1 MWLMLLFS
9 GSAGAASRSEPIP
22 MNQLGTI
29 AGQQVESDGLSVIP
43 TTEGALLRCAFQKL
57 EGHATPEGLWLTSMA
72 EGANGERFRLVA
84 VAVGR
89 EGNDRSELP
98 PGLGLRWQSGVT
110 TPLSGAPGV
119 TETKA
124 VCAPTLHPP
133 HSKTP
138 SDCGADAG
146 RGRQLE
152 CAGLLPSVGQVIVT
166 EQLVRFIRPG
176 LTEEYS
182 VSVDGVRQDFVVL
195 EKPGGAGVSVNRE
208 QNNGEASVPASRK
221 QYNGGASVPASRP
234 AGGLTPP
241 PAGELRLEL
250 SVTGAVV
257 EATVHGARLV
267 LPCSGRKIAYS
278 RLRVTDATGKELPA
292 RMEVRHASSL
302 AWRAGILPP

>member
-1 MWLMLLFS
+1 M
-9 GSAGAASRSEPIP
+9 AKRSDD
-22 MNQLGTI
+22 T
-29 AGQQVESDGLSVIP
+29 
-43 TTEGALLRCAFQKL
+43 AF
-57 EGHATPEGLWLTSMA
+57 
-72 EGANGERFRLVA
+72 
-84 VAVGR
+84 GR
-89 EGNDRSELP
+89 ARSN
-98 PGLGLRWQSGVT
+98 RDQSGVC
-110 TPLSGAPGV
+110 PNPS
-119 TETKA
+119 
-124 VCAPTLHPP
+124 PTALQDA
-133 HSKTP
+133 KRLR
-138 SDCGADAG
+138 ADAG